1 MDFHQTLQD
10 VSKDLN
16 FFFHAGETNQ
26 YGHTDLNLVDA
37 ILLNSSRIGHGFAL
51 AKHPK
56 LMEIGRDKGM
66 AVELCPIS
74 NQVLKVPL
82 LGSYKVV
89 LIHFVQLNSDP
100 RNHPATVLLSQGYPV
115 VVCND
120 DPSVWNATGLSYD
133 W

>member
-1 MDFHQTLQD
+1 MGLEDDGHNLVDFHQTLQD

-26 YGHTDLNLVDA
+26 FGRTDLNLVDA

-56 LMEIGRDKGM
+56 LMEIGRNKRI

-74 NQVLKVPL
+74 NQVLKVFGKL
-82 LGSYKVV
+82 QNGNV
-89 LIHFVQLNSDP
+89 LTNCFS
-100 RNHPATVLLSQGYPV
+100 
-115 VVCND
+115 
-120 DPSVWNATGLSYD
+120 
-133 W
+133 